1 MSKDVV
7 NGLFNP
13 SLLRQLTDQSNS
25 KPAHSLVAIP
35 FVVELAND
43 ASHDE
48 MGDGH
53 GDPTV
58 DRELPAANLVE
69 VEEGGDSSNLTKTF
83 C

>member
-1 MSKDVV
+1 MSKDV
-7 NGLFNP
+7 NALFNP

-43 ASHDE
+43 TSHDDV
-48 MGDGH
+48 GDGH
-53 GDPTV
+53 GDTTE
-58 DRELPAANLVE
+58 DGELPAADLVE
-69 VEEGGDSSNLTKTF
+69 VEEGGDCGNLAKIS